1 MLRFLGSDLELFVD
15 EVLDD
20 HDSVVRA
27 AHDYEG
33 EHWLVVQVDH
43 NPDRLAWVCAP
54 SSVRA
59 LREVATGR
67 ATMRDAL
74 RHSLT
79 GTVEVV
85 TVDHGRAV
93 PDRCLCCAG
102 LPADLLTPADAR
114 IRRRRRNGSLPA
126 GGDEVLSV
134 A

>member
-15 EVLDD
+15 EILDD
-20 HDSVVRA
+20 HDSVVRS
-27 AHDYEG
+27 AHDFRG
-33 EHWLVVQVDH
+33 EHWLVVQVDD

-67 ATMRDAL
+67 ATVRDAL

-85 TVDHGRAV
+85 TVDHGRFV
-93 PDRCLCCAG
+93 RDRCFCCAG
-102 LPADLLTPADAR
+102 LPDDLLTPADAR
-114 IRRRRRNGSLPA
+114 VKHRRRGGS
-126 GGDEVLSV
+126 GGAWSP
-134 A
+134 